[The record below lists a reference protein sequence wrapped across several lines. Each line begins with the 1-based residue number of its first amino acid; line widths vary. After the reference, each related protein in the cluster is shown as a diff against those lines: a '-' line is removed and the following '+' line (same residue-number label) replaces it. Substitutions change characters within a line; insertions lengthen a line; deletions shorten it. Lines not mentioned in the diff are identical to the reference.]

1 MSGNKK
7 ILQLPSMD
15 LATGDLKE
23 SSPEWMREFVKEHG
37 STNPLKIE
45 RRRKKLSA
53 YVDVLERAIPKAN
66 TFKKLAL
73 AELSKVINHVD
84 AALKE
89 EKDQAQRE
97 VLAQQLGGLKWQKLA
112 QDYEL
117 SEQVRRTIVD
127 YSIVE
132 GLCLVI
138 DSLTIRA
145 TVQAKSG
152 KKGFRRYSMAGMI
165 SDVGVDTE
173 YITGLFRMFGRK
185 IYPDGVIPP
194 EMNPESDAFRKDD
207 DGDIDDED
215 VLSDAEGEEIE
226 KTAKI
231 EDEE

>member
-1 MSGNKK
+1 MSQKK
-7 ILQLPSMD
+7 ILQLPNMD
-15 LATGDLKE
+15 LATGDLKD

-89 EKDQAQRE
+89 EKDPTQRE
-97 VLAQQLGGLKWQKLA
+97 VLAQQLGGLKWQKMA

-145 TVQAKSG
+145 TVESKTG

-173 YITGLFRMFGRK
+173 YIMGLWRMLGRHL
-185 IYPDGVIPP
+185 YPVGGVPP
-194 EMNPESDAFRKDD
+194 EMNPESDVFRKDD
-207 DGDIDDED
+207 DGEIDDED
-215 VLSDAEGEEIE
+215 VLSDAEGAEIE